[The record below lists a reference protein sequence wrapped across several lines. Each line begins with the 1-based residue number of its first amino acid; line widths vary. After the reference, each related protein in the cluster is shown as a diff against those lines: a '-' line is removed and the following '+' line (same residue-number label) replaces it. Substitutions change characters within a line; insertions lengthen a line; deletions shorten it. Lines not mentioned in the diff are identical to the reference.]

1 MKRRR
6 LMFLVGILV
15 LLWGIPL
22 TAKGP
27 ATFNLTITDG
37 DSGLLRWFEE
47 VAIFT
52 FDPVEKT
59 LGEVA
64 AATVKAP
71 NDQLQFLLPAGHYQI
86 MVKVS
91 FLPDYVP
98 FGRVEVLEGQK
109 VVLDLQTVEFPDELV
124 TF

>member
-1 MKRRR
+1 
-6 LMFLVGILV
+6 
-15 LLWGIPL
+15 
-22 TAKGP
+22 
-27 ATFNLTITDG
+27 
-37 DSGLLRWFEE
+37 
-47 VAIFT
+47 
-52 FDPVEKT
+52 
-59 LGEVA
+59 
-64 AATVKAP
+64 
-71 NDQLQFLLPAGHYQI
+71 